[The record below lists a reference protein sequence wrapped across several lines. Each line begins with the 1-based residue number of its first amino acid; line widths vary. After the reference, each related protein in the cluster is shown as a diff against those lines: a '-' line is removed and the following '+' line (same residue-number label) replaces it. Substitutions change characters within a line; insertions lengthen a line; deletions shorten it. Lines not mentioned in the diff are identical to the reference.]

1 MRFSRLAVLQ
11 VGAYS
16 ENVVTQLSRNTS
28 DSKQETTAAYCSSVF
43 FQGTIIRDSA
53 DLCRL
58 LLMLLH
64 PCTLWQDHTVME
76 DPREK
81 RQAGPTGVH
90 ADCLK
95 LLRLNAV
102 WYEGL
107 WVGRGPSWCSFREVS
122 SSK

>member
-1 MRFSRLAVLQ
+1 MHIRK
-11 VGAYS
+11 
-16 ENVVTQLSRNTS
+16 NVVTQLSRNTS

-81 RQAGPTGVH
+81 RQAGPTGVT
-90 ADCLK
+90 DCYVK
-95 LLRLNAV
+95 
-102 WYEGL
+102 
-107 WVGRGPSWCSFREVS
+107 VS
-122 SSK
+122 SFTAEQYLV